1 MTKYLY
7 ATVAE
12 TTALLREGRK
22 YRHERLQA
30 ADMIAA
36 TEAASLLNVD
46 GSTIATWINGGR
58 CIGLA
63 GPDGTLR
70 IPRWQFEPSVWS
82 AIQLI
87 GRALG
92 TQEPWLILVFLE
104 TPAPALEGL
113 TPRVALERGTAIER
127 VLAAAIDDAH

>member
-1 MTKYLY
+1 MI
-7 ATVAE
+7 TV
-12 TTALLREGRK
+12 
-22 YRHERLQA
+22 
-30 ADMIAA
+30 
-36 TEAASLLNVD
+36 TEAVSLLNVD
-46 GSTIATWINGGR
+46 ASTIATWISGGR

-63 GPDGTLR
+63 GSDGTLR

-87 GRALG
+87 GGSLG
-92 TQEPWLILVFLE
+92 THEPWLILVFLE